1 MTLEDEQTNNTHDDS
16 DSFVDAMAGLAL
28 VTLFVV
34 TMVFW
39 VSQQ

>member
-1 MTLEDEQTNNTHDDS
+1 MTLEDEPANNTHDDS
-16 DSFVDAMAGLAL
+16 DGFVDAMAALAL